1 MQQCFFCVYITARFH
16 VKECIVKKQASRRN
30 AEERTPLLHYAFSV
44 HFLVNAVPHDMFGF
58 CLSLIMQIIFGYEL
72 YLYIE
77 MLRI

>member
-1 MQQCFFCVYITARFH
+1 MQQCFFCVCITARFH
-16 VKECIVKKQASRRN
+16 VKECIYEKQASRRN

-58 CLSLIMQIIFGYEL
+58 CLSLIMQIILGYEL

-77 MLRI
+77 ILRI

>member
-58 CLSLIMQIIFGYEL
+58 CLSLIMQILFGYEL

>member
-1 MQQCFFCVYITARFH
+1 MQQCFFCVYTTARFH

-44 HFLVNAVPHDMFGF
+44 HFLLNAVPHDIFGF
-58 CLSLIMQIIFGYEL
+58 CPSLIMQIIFGDEV

-77 MLRI
+77 NLRI

>member
-44 HFLVNAVPHDMFGF
+44 HFLVNTVPQDMFGF
-58 CLSLIMQIIFGYEL
+58 RPSLIMQIIFGDEVYF
-72 YLYIE
+72 YIE
-77 MLRI
+77 NLRI